1 MSPPSEATLSPLER
15 ALGLAY
21 RYVDRRERT
30 VGELSA
36 HLSERGVEECV
47 AGQAVAALQEGGL
60 IDDARF
66 ARLFVED
73 KRALDGWGTERI
85 TRTLRKR
92 GVNRDDIAAALAAG
106 DGLDDERE
114 RALTLLRRR
123 WPDPPV
129 DPRARERAL
138 GVLLRKGYESEL
150 ALDVLDGYIR
160 SGSDAD

>member
-85 TRTLRKR
+85 TRALRTR
-92 GVNRDDIAAALAAG
+92 GVGRDDITAALAG
-106 DGLDDERE
+106 DAPDDERE